1 MVKLLRLL
9 KGENWTPSDIF
20 EAAKIS
26 PYLVTAGFIVP
37 ELTKIFVLILLLH
50 SAYSLDM
57 TSLKSWTL

>member
-9 KGENWTPSDIF
+9 KGENWTPSNIF

-37 ELTKIFVLILLLH
+37 ELTKIFVLIL
-50 SAYSLDM
+50 
-57 TSLKSWTL
+57 